1 MKSFNLICIWLFG
14 SLTILIANEA
24 REWESSD
31 GKILKAEFVSAN
43 ERIVTIRRTSD
54 GRRFTIPLDRISEKD
69 RDWVKEKLEEIKGPG
84 KKEPSG
90 IFRPA
95 Q

>member
-31 GKILKAEFVSAN
+31 GKILKAEFISAN
-43 ERIVTIRRTSD
+43 ERIVTIRRTS
-54 GRRFTIPLDRISEKD
+54 ICNISAACSPQSSLGLGSSGHWGDD
-69 RDWVKEKLEEIKGPG
+69 RDGV
-84 KKEPSG
+84 
-90 IFRPA
+90 
-95 Q
+95 